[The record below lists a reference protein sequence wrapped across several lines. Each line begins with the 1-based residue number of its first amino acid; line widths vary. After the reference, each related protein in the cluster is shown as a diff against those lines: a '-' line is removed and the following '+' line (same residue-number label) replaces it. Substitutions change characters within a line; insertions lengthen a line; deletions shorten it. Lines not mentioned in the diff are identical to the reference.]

1 MACIAC
7 SNKPLP
13 PEPQPPLA
21 HRITY
26 PGETLAAIA
35 SWYTGSSNNW
45 KQIAQINPD
54 INPHKLR
61 MGKTVLIP
69 APLLKRTEP
78 LPKDFLKRIAKS
90 GDITKTSSS
99 EPQDKKTDEADKKL
113 ESIKTTPEPSAL
125 EQPTPAAI
133 EPTPQSEQQTATPTP
148 AALTPTAVPATPTPD
163 PVESSVES
171 LLNTPAASAAAISP
185 DDKAKQDLIDEM
197 LKDQ

>member
-13 PEPQPPLA
+13 PEPQPPLV

-45 KQIAQINPD
+45 KQIAQINPE

-69 APLLKRTEP
+69 APLLKRSEP
-78 LPKDFLKRIAKS
+78 LPKDFLKRLAKS
-90 GDITKTSSS
+90 SDSTKISSS
-99 EPQDKKTDEADKKL
+99 EPQDKKTKEEEKKT
-113 ESIKTTPEPSAL
+113 ESTTATPEPAAT
-125 EQPTPAAI
+125 EQPTPAAT
-133 EPTPQSEQQTATPTP
+133 EPTPQNQEQTVTPTP
-148 AALTPTAVPATPTPD
+148 GALTPTAVPATPTPD
-163 PVESSVES
+163 PLESSVES

-185 DDKAKQDLIDEM
+185 DDKAKQDLIEEM

>member
-1 MACIAC
+1 MACAAC
-7 SNKPLP
+7 SNNPLP
-13 PEPQPPLA
+13 PEPQPPLV

-45 KQIAQINPD
+45 KQIAQINPE

-69 APLLKRTEP
+69 APLLKRSEP
-78 LPKDFLKRIAKS
+78 LPKDFLKRLAKS
-90 GDITKTSSS
+90 SDSTKISSS
-99 EPQDKKTDEADKKL
+99 EPQDKKTKEEEKKT
-113 ESIKTTPEPSAL
+113 ESTTATPEPAAT
-125 EQPTPAAI
+125 EQPTPAVT
-133 EPTPQSEQQTATPTP
+133 EPTPQNKEQTATPTP
-148 AALTPTAVPATPTPD
+148 GALTPTAVPATPTPD
-163 PVESSVES
+163 PLESSVES

-185 DDKAKQDLIDEM
+185 DDKAKQDLIEEM